1 MKYSLSCQHT
11 LAALRQ
17 QADEIKIEYKDIQR
31 IRDFAT
37 EDWNGTK
44 DIVIEISN
52 SDEVD
57 WSRLVVYQEVLN
69 ITIACPV
76 SIFPQ
81 ARENNFTYYW
91 AYPVSTY
98 YELRGLIDFGV
109 SQILIEAPLTHDL
122 VNLKLTTSL
131 PIRMCANRCYNDY
144 MPHANGIV
152 GSYIRPEDISVYE
165 QYVSTIEFDYSELS
179 QELTLQKI
187 YKKGIWNGNLNL
199 LINKLNYDIDNR
211 GFELAPTFLMDDDE
225 TVTDKLFA
233 ERRISC
239 AQKCQRFPHSCNF
252 CNIMFNFIT
261 TLDKRSNNGE
271 KFNSID

>member
-1 MKYSLSCQHT
+1 MKYSLSCRHT

-81 ARENNFTYYW
+81 ARENNFAYYW
-91 AYPVSTY
+91 AYPISTY
-98 YELRGLIDFGV
+98 YELRGLIDLGV

-144 MPHANGIV
+144 MPRANGII
-152 GSYIRPEDISVYE
+152 GSYIRPEDISIYE

-225 TVTDKLFA
+225 TVTNKLFA

-239 AQKCQRFPHSCNF
+239 AQKCQRSPHSCNF